1 MKKTKATASPKKR
14 PAKRR
19 RGVAAKKPKIPTV
32 GQLAAIAAEVCKY
45 PAIEHKLVLNALEYL
60 ADADY
65 ELERAAAVYHPT
77 SKEITNLRADLA
89 AVISQVR
96 AFAERDAEIGMKE
109 GWLK

>member
-1 MKKTKATASPKKR
+1 MKKAKATASPKKR
-14 PAKRR
+14 PTKRR
-19 RGVAAKKPKIPTV
+19 RKVAAKKPKIPTV
-32 GQLAAIAAEVCKY
+32 KELAATAAEVCKY

-89 AVISQVR
+89 VSISQIR
-96 AFAERDAEIGMKE
+96 AFAQRNAEIGMKE